1 MEIGMAIDDPI
12 ESRWGSA
19 VLQLVLLSFGLTI
32 LFALVYWGIDGL
44 NWGLLQDREGKRAV
58 RFLPF
63 LYFSI
68 ETFFRIGYGTQ
79 VPLGAMWIAVT
90 LEALSHFVVE
100 ILFIAHFATL
110 SLNKLVSLSNRTR
123 LENLLNRF

>member
-1 MEIGMAIDDPI
+1 MAIDDTI

-63 LYFSI
+63 LDFSI

-100 ILFIAHFATL
+100 ILFVAHFATL

>member
-19 VLQLVLLSFGLTI
+19 VLQLVLLSFGLMI

-58 RFLPF
+58 RFFPF
-63 LYFSI
+63 LYFRI

-100 ILFIAHFATL
+100 ILFVAHFATL

>member
-1 MEIGMAIDDPI
+1 MAIDDPI

-63 LYFSI
+63 LDFSI

>member
-1 MEIGMAIDDPI
+1 M
-12 ESRWGSA
+12 
-19 VLQLVLLSFGLTI
+19 
-32 LFALVYWGIDGL
+32 
-44 NWGLLQDREGKRAV
+44 
-58 RFLPF
+58 PF

-79 VPLGAMWIAVT
+79 VPLRAMWLAVT

-100 ILFIAHFATL
+100 ILFVAHFATL
-110 SLNKLVSLSNRTR
+110 GLNKLVSLSNRTR

>member
-1 MEIGMAIDDPI
+1 MAIDDPI

-63 LYFSI
+63 LDFSI

-100 ILFIAHFATL
+100 ILFVAHFATL